1 MHSLARTR
9 RVIAALKR
17 PADPAALPRIPVR
30 DEAGREVAALRPVPA
45 ELSGE
50 AAGDAP
56 LMAEWRNR
64 HRESFFTWVTS
75 TEASTRAWLASAYAP
90 DDLNLIFMLETP
102 DRKPFGH
109 LALSGFSA
117 DGKECEFGRVLRG
130 NDLGPKGAVMRAAQA
145 LLAWAAAELGV
156 EKVFLEVFSDNARAI
171 DLYRRL
177 GFREAGTRP
186 VRKAVEGER
195 IRWVPAE
202 ASRPA
207 EARILRMEWT
217 PGR

>member
-1 MHSLARTR
+1 MHTLARTR
-9 RVIAALKR
+9 RIIAALKR

-30 DEAGREVAALRPVPA
+30 DDAGREVAALRPVPA

-102 DRKPFGH
+102 DKKPFGH
-109 LALSGFSA
+109 LALSGFSG
-117 DGKECEFGRVLRG
+117 DGRECEFGRVLRG
-130 NDLGPKGAVMRAAQA
+130 NGLGPKGGVMWAAKT
-145 LLAWAAAELGV
+145 LLAWAVSELGV
-156 EKVFLEVFSDNARAI
+156 ERVFLEVFSDNGKAI

-177 GFREAGTRP
+177 GFREAGLRP
-186 VRKAVEGER
+186 VRQSVEGDV

-202 ASRPA
+202 ATQPA
-207 EARILRMEWT
+207 EARILKMEWA